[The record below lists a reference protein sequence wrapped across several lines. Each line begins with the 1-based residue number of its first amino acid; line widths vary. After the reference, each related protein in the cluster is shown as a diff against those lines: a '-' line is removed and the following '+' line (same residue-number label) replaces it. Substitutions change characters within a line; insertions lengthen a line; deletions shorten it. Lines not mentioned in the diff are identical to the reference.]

1 MVVKACI
8 FDRLAC
14 FFFNKKL
21 VSNVRIT
28 NLNLLSM
35 TINFE
40 TIEKEAIETLRFPHN
55 EVLEDEAAINQREN
69 ELERALSLGN
79 LEHSKI
85 KIFFEDDLSQKV
97 VETTVWALTD
107 ESVVLKKGVGIPINR
122 ILKIA

>member
-1 MVVKACI
+1 
-8 FDRLAC
+8 
-14 FFFNKKL
+14 
-21 VSNVRIT
+21 
-28 NLNLLSM
+28 M

-40 TIEKEAIETLRFPHN
+40 IIEKENIETLKFPHN
-55 EVLEDEAAINQREN
+55 EVLNDETDISQRKN

-85 KIFFEDDLSQKV
+85 QIYFQDDLSQKM